1 MQSDLII
8 HDTTCFEDAGAYE
21 ALAASIEVQLLAD
34 CEAAQGDRGAI
45 LRAMRRARLASVR
58 LSIAY
63 ADGPDAEMDRMIAA
77 LIRNETS
84 NDTPPY
90 TASLDAARSFV
101 SEALPGFWVS
111 SGICG
116 LTGHCSIGP
125 DYYGPQGLRLLI
137 EWPSGECPESWSD
150 DLAPGDAPHREC
162 YAILSCA
169 VQALINRQ
177 ERGL

>member
-1 MQSDLII
+1 MHFELII
-8 HDTTCFEDAGAYE
+8 HDATCSEDAGDYE
-21 ALAASIEVQLLAD
+21 AVAESIEVQLLAD
-34 CEAAQGDRGAI
+34 CEAARGDRGAI

-63 ADGPDAEMDRMIAA
+63 ADGPDAELDRMIAA
-77 LIRNETS
+77 LIRNETL
-84 NDTPPY
+84 NDILPY

-101 SEALPGFWVS
+101 SVALPGFWVS

-116 LTGHCSIGP
+116 LTGQCSLGP
-125 DYYGPQGLRLLI
+125 DYHGPQRLRLLI
-137 EWPSGECPESWSD
+137 EWPISECPESWSD
-150 DLAPGDAPHREC
+150 DLAPGDARHREC

-177 ERGL
+177 ERGF